1 MESVITK
8 LMFSERKRICE
19 NEEVLDFD
27 SWGIFFNQKILC
39 HVSARRTIAETVE
52 FM

>member
-1 MESVITK
+1 MKKFLI
-8 LMFSERKRICE
+8 LI
-19 NEEVLDFD
+19 LG
-27 SWGIFFNQKILC
+27 GIFFNQKILC